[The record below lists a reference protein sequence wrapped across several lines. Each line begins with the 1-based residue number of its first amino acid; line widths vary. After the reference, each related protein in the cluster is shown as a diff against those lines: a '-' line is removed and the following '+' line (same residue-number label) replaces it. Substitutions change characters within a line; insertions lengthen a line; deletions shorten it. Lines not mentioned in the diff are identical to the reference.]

1 MDGLEDFIENGIEF
15 IKNHI
20 PSNDGSNDVGDRL
33 ADDCSENT
41 MDFVDNLFSAN
52 YSSINP
58 SDFSSFSDA
67 FGNAME
73 LDDANFGD
81 GYTNC
86 DFANSSEDNNS
97 EPSFTGNDDKYSDD
111 EYNRKMADA
120 ALKEEEY
127 LRKKGDV
134 KGAES
139 AHNLAMKHI
148 GRIKN

>member
-15 IKNHI
+15 LKEFI
-20 PSNDGSNDVGDRL
+20 PSNDGSNDVGDGL
-33 ADDCSENT
+33 SDDSSKNT
-41 MDFVDNLFSAN
+41 MDFVDNLFSAD
-52 YSSINP
+52 YSSIN
-58 SDFSSFSDA
+58 SSNFFFFFYA

-73 LDDANFGD
+73 LDDANFDD

-86 DFANSSEDNNS
+86 DFANSNEDNNS

-134 KGAES
+134 KGAEA